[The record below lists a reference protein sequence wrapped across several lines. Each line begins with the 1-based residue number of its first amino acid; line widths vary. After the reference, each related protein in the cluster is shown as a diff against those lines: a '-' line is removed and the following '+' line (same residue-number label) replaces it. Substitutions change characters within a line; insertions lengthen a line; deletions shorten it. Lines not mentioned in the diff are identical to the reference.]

1 MNELKQELLPCPFN
15 AGNPVIRPSNFGYY
29 VSVQVP
35 CEKYEYKEIWRTIYF
50 QNKDDCIKFWNTR
63 ATLDLLS
70 APVGVPVGYMLD
82 MWTLPYNSNDSD
94 NRIRKVID
102 TLGLPNNSTGVWGA
116 LKQLENEIR
125 HALVS
130 DYNAAPT
137 PAPTAVDLDAL
148 KRLLYPSIPRTYE
161 DAIACATIDH
171 IAAQFDFVR
180 KV

>member
-1 MNELKQELLPCPFN
+1 MTDNKNELKQVRDALENVKTFLGQERLWKESNYVRGHGEKQYSELCVAL
-15 AGNPVIRPSNFGYY
+15 S
-29 VSVQVP
+29 
-35 CEKYEYKEIWRTIYF
+35 
-50 QNKDDCIKFWNTR
+50 
-63 ATLDLLS
+63 TLDRLS